1 MTTSRT
7 TAITCNQAAAAQ
19 CCGSLMGDSFVSQ
32 PLQPKTRPAATPFH
46 DRLRNQYG
54 QSMHVDA
61 TLIRRRCKWVAGEQ
75 TAGPAESKN
84 PTGGCN
90 ATVDFTWRGAVFW
103 RPFPMK
109 GRAAWQLPPATICR
123 GATKAVKVNTR
134 GVKKT
139 STTRSAR
146 GTGSSFGLVLDAE
159 GRADAGSD
167 EARRPQ
173 FQRMETRWVSWFTSC
188 SRC

>member
-19 CCGSLMGDSFVSQ
+19 CCGSLLGGCVASQ
-32 PLQPKTRPAATPFH
+32 QLQPKTRPAATPFH

-61 TLIRRRCKWVAGEQ
+61 TLIRRRCKWLAEEE
-75 TAGPAESKN
+75 TAGRVWSEN
-84 PTGGCN
+84 PPGGCN

-109 GRAAWQLPPATICR
+109 G
-123 GATKAVKVNTR
+123 
-134 GVKKT
+134 
-139 STTRSAR
+139 
-146 GTGSSFGLVLDAE
+146 
-159 GRADAGSD
+159 
-167 EARRPQ
+167 
-173 FQRMETRWVSWFTSC
+173 
-188 SRC
+188 